1 MAARQRGVVEIL
13 NQVKETLA
21 ARGAKT
27 IRGLGRTFRA
37 LDSYDGNKKVDAQE
51 FFIGLQENG
60 VQLSQ
65 QECSVLFEY
74 FDKDGD
80 GHINFDEFLV
90 GVRGKPNAQRQAM
103 VDKAFLK
110 FDRDGNGYVDAVDL
124 RGVYNCNFHP
134 KVQRGEMTED
144 QALMEFL
151 NNFNDRNRDGKI
163 QKDEWDEYYAA
174 ISSSIDNDQH
184 FIELMQTA
192 WGI

>member
-13 NQVKETLA
+13 NSVRDQLA

-37 LDSYDGNKKVDAQE
+37 LDSFDGNKKVDAQE
-51 FFIGLQENG
+51 FFIGMQENG
-60 VQLSQ
+60 VQLTQ
-65 QECSVLFEY
+65 QESTVLFQY

-80 GHINFDEFLV
+80 GCVNFDEFLV

-103 VDKAFLK
+103 IDKAFLK
-110 FDRDGNGYVDAVDL
+110 FDRDGNGYIDAVDL
-124 RGVYNCNFHP
+124 RGVYNCSFHP
-134 KVQRGEMTED
+134 KVARGEMTED

-163 QKDEWDEYYAA
+163 DKDEWNEYYAA

-192 WGI
+192 WNI